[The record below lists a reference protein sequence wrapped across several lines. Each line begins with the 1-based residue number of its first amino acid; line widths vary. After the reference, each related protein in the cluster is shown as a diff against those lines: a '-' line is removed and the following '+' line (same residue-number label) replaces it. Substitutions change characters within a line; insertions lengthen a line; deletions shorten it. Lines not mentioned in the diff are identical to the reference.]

1 MEPTRTLY
9 ELLGGAEPF
18 ERLVRSFYE
27 GVKTDP
33 VLRPLYPEPD
43 LGGAEDRLR
52 LFLIQYWGG
61 PDTYSQERGHP
72 RLRMRHLPFAIGQR
86 ERDAWMTQMTR
97 ALDTLDLAPVVRDTF
112 LRYFEGA
119 SLAMM
124 NRD

>member
-1 MEPTRTLY
+1 
-9 ELLGGAEPF
+9 
-18 ERLVRSFYE
+18 
-27 GVKTDP
+27 
-33 VLRPLYPEPD
+33 
-43 LGGAEDRLR
+43 
-52 LFLIQYWGG
+52 
-61 PDTYSQERGHP
+61 
-72 RLRMRHLPFAIGQR
+72 MRHLPFAIGQR